1 MSSSP
6 VDMLDLLFCRSTISA
21 IGGVVDNPDEK
32 NKMKDNRNIY
42 RIIDAN
48 LNRAREGLRVV
59 EEVARFIWEDEKL
72 SKELKNLR
80 HRLTKIS
87 QENFD
92 QKLLLQCRDSQGDL
106 GAKGMGLHEGKRK
119 NIKAIVQANLRR
131 TEEALRVLEEFG
143 KIIKK
148 GSAEQ
153 FKNLRFKL
161 YTLEKEILGS
171 VNE

>member
-1 MSSSP
+1 M
-6 VDMLDLLFCRSTISA
+6 
-21 IGGVVDNPDEK
+21 K
-32 NKMKDNRNIY
+32 NQKNIY

-72 SKELKNLR
+72 SKGLKNLR
-80 HRLTKIS
+80 HKLTKIS

-92 QKLLLQCRDSQGDL
+92 QKLLLLCRDSQGDL
-106 GAKGMGLHEGKRK
+106 GAKGMGFYEGKRK
-119 NIKAIVQANLRR
+119 DVKNIVQANLRR

-148 GSAEQ
+148 GSAEE

-171 VNE
+171 FSE

>member
-1 MSSSP
+1 
-6 VDMLDLLFCRSTISA
+6 
-21 IGGVVDNPDEK
+21 
-32 NKMKDNRNIY
+32 MKDQKHIY

-59 EEVARFIWEDEKL
+59 EEVSRFIWENEKL
-72 SKELKNLR
+72 SKGLKNLR
-80 HRLTKIS
+80 HKLTKIS

-92 QKLLLQCRDSQGDL
+92 QKLLLLCRDSQRDL

-119 NIKAIVQANLRR
+119 DVKAIVQANLRR

-148 GSAEQ
+148 SSAEE

-171 VNE
+171 FSE

>member
-1 MSSSP
+1 LWER
-6 VDMLDLLFCRSTISA
+6 VRERSHLPSVAKEIR
-21 IGGVVDNPDEK
+21 
-32 NKMKDNRNIY
+32 MKDKKNIY

-59 EEVARFIWEDEKL
+59 EEVTRFIWEDEKL
-72 SKELKNLR
+72 SKSLKNLR
-80 HRLTKIS
+80 HKLTKIS

-106 GAKGMGLHEGKRK
+106 GAKGMSLHERKRK
-119 NIKAIVQANLRR
+119 DIKAIVQANLRR

-143 KIIKK
+143 KLIKK
-148 GSAEQ
+148 DSAEK

-161 YTLEKEILGS
+161 YILEKEILGS
-171 VNE
+171 IKG

>member
-1 MSSSP
+1 
-6 VDMLDLLFCRSTISA
+6 
-21 IGGVVDNPDEK
+21 
-32 NKMKDNRNIY
+32 MKDQKNIY

-72 SKELKNLR
+72 SKGLKNLR
-80 HRLTKIS
+80 HKLTKIS

-106 GAKGMGLHEGKRK
+106 GAKGMGFYEGKRK
-119 NIKAIVQANLRR
+119 DVKGIVQANLRR
-131 TEEALRVLEEFG
+131 VEEALRVLEEFG

-148 GSAEQ
+148 SSAEQ
-153 FKNLRFKL
+153 FKNFRFKL

-171 VNE
+171 LKK

>member
-1 MSSSP
+1 LWERVRERGYLPS
-6 VDMLDLLFCRSTISA
+6 VAKEIR
-21 IGGVVDNPDEK
+21 
-32 NKMKDNRNIY
+32 MKDKKNIY

-72 SKELKNLR
+72 SKGLKNLR
-80 HRLTKIS
+80 HKLTKIS

-92 QKLLLQCRDSQGDL
+92 QKMLLQCRDSQRDL
-106 GAKGMGLHEGKRK
+106 GAKGMGFYEGKRK
-119 NIKAIVQANLRR
+119 NVKMIVRANLRR
-131 TEEALRVLEEFG
+131 AEEALRVLEEFG

-161 YTLEKEILGS
+161 YALEKEILGKL
-171 VNE
+171 

>member
-1 MSSSP
+1 
-6 VDMLDLLFCRSTISA
+6 
-21 IGGVVDNPDEK
+21 
-32 NKMKDNRNIY
+32 MKDKRNIY
-42 RIIDAN
+42 RVLDAN

-59 EEVARFIWEDEKL
+59 EEVTRFMWEDEKL
-72 SKELKNLR
+72 SKSLKNLR
-80 HRLTKIS
+80 HKLTKIS

-92 QKLLLQCRDSQGDL
+92 QKSLLQCRDSQGDL
-106 GAKGMGLHEGKRK
+106 GAKGMGSHEGKRK
-119 NIKAIVQANLRR
+119 DVKTIVQANLRR

-161 YTLEKEILGS
+161 YTIEKEILVS
-171 VNE
+171 IKE

>member
-1 MSSSP
+1 
-6 VDMLDLLFCRSTISA
+6 
-21 IGGVVDNPDEK
+21 
-32 NKMKDNRNIY
+32 MKDNRNIY

-72 SKELKNLR
+72 SKGLKNLR
-80 HRLTKIS
+80 HKLTKIS

-92 QKLLLQCRDSQGDL
+92 QKLLLLCRDSQRDL

-119 NIKAIVQANLRR
+119 DVKAIVQANLRR

-143 KIIKK
+143 RIIKK
-148 GSAEQ
+148 AQQS
-153 FKNLRFKL
+153 NLR
-161 YTLEKEILGS
+161 I
-171 VNE
+171 

>member
-1 MSSSP
+1 
-6 VDMLDLLFCRSTISA
+6 
-21 IGGVVDNPDEK
+21 
-32 NKMKDNRNIY
+32 MKDQKNIY
-42 RIIDAN
+42 RIIDVN

-72 SKELKNLR
+72 SKGLKNLR

-106 GAKGMGLHEGKRK
+106 GAKGMGFYEGKRK
-119 NIKAIVQANLRR
+119 DAKGIVQANLRR
-131 TEEALRVLEEFG
+131 VEEALRVLEEFG

-148 GSAEQ
+148 SSAEQ

-171 VNE
+171 FSD